1 MTSTLQSDTGAL
13 RRVIVNP
20 ARDAYV
26 SPAKLAAEWQPLNF
40 THCPDFAR
48 AQTESDAFAALLRR
62 LGAEVLALPRAD
74 AQSIDSIYVRDGGI
88 VCDRGL
94 ILCSMGKANRR
105 GEPAALRAAAESW
118 GIPIAGEIT
127 GDGRVEGGDVA
138 WVDARTLAI
147 ARGYRTNDEGI
158 RQLRAL
164 LGDSVDALVVV
175 PLPHYRGPSDVF
187 HLMSIYSPLAPDL
200 ALVHSPL
207 MPIPF
212 RELLLAKGTQLVEV
226 APEELDTLGCNALAV
241 APRVC
246 VLAAGNPLTKRRLL
260 DAGCEVHEF
269 AGEEIAKKGGGGPTC
284 LTRPLEREVNVG
296 RGRLVGP

>member
-1 MTSTLQSDTGAL
+1 MNSTLQSDTGRL
-13 RRVIVNP
+13 QKVIVKH
-20 ARDAYV
+20 ARDAFS
-26 SPAKLAAEWQPLNF
+26 SPAKLAAEWAPLNF
-40 THCPDFAR
+40 TRCPDLAR
-48 AQTESDAFAALLRR
+48 AQAESDAFAALLHR
-62 LGAEVLALPRAD
+62 LGAEVLTAPRDD
-74 AQSIDSIYVRDGGI
+74 AQSIDSIYIRDAGV

-105 GEPAALRAAAESW
+105 GEPAALRRATEAC
-118 GIPIAGEIT
+118 GVPIAGEIT

-138 WVDARTLAI
+138 WVDGRTLAI

-164 LGDSVDALVVV
+164 LGDCIDQLVVV
-175 PLPHYRGPSDVF
+175 PLPHYRGPTDVF

-212 RELLLAKGTQLVEV
+212 RELLLAKGTKFVEV
-226 APEELDTLGCNALAV
+226 APEEFDTLGCNVLAV

-246 VLAAGNPLTKRRLL
+246 VLAAGNPETKRRLL

-269 AGEEIAKKGGGGPTC
+269 AGEEIAQPGGGGPTC
-284 LTRPLEREVNVG
+284 LTRPLARA
-296 RGRLVGP
+296 L

>member
-1 MTSTLQSDTGAL
+1 MNTTLQSDSGRL
-13 RRVIVNP
+13 LKVIVKH
-20 ARDAYV
+20 ARDAFAN
-26 SPAKLAAEWQPLNF
+26 PAKLAAEWSPLNF
-40 THCPDFAR
+40 TRCPDFAR
-48 AQTESDAFAALLRR
+48 AEAESDALAALLRR
-62 LGAEVLALPRAD
+62 LGTEVLTAPADD
-74 AQSIDSIYVRDGGI
+74 AQSIDSIYVRDAGV

-105 GEPAALRAAAESW
+105 AEPAALRRAAEAW

-138 WVDARTLAI
+138 WVDERTLAI

-164 LGDSVDALVVV
+164 LGDCIDQLVVV

-212 RELLLAKGTQLVEV
+212 RELLLAKGTKLVEV
-226 APEELDTLGCNALAV
+226 ALEEFDTLGCNVLAV

-246 VLAAGNPLTKRRLL
+246 VLAAGNPVTKRRLR
-260 DAGCEVHEF
+260 DAGGEVHEF
-269 AGEEIAKKGGGGPTC
+269 SGAEIAQPGGGGPTC
-284 LTRPLEREVNVG
+284 LTRPLARSM
-296 RGRLVGP
+296 